1 MGFTK
6 ISDSAMQTH
15 GVIGMDDTPNLSV
28 IEMQRKFDELA
39 TDVLRPAFDNLI
51 DELEAPTAAASIGT
65 PSGTVQ
71 TDLTELKSKE
81 HFHTNKDTI
90 DKFSVDE
97 NNKLLYDGK
106 SISTSSESFKTVT
119 VNGTPIVATTEDTL
133 KFVEGDNVKLQ
144 ADVVSKTIKIN
155 STAGDKG
162 EKGDP
167 GASVDVE
174 VLPKEGKNRTVN
186 FVNND
191 TRELLNSII
200 VRDGDNGIDG
210 QNGRNGASI
219 TAVSEPIENGV
230 KVTILDRDTEEEIDS
245 FTLQNGESGTV
256 VVSYKEEWSDS
267 IIYNPGD
274 VVHRINAS
282 YLAVSR
288 NSGHDPQFD
297 YGHYYW
303 GLMCV
308 DGQKGEQGNKGDKG
322 DTGTSADPITA
333 TSDKIST
340 DTTRVTITNATTGA
354 VLTEFD
360 IKDGKDGSGSG
371 DMSKSVYDTDND
383 GSVDSAD
390 TLKGLSASVIELNYV
405 AGATDNIQSQLNAKA
420 NDSELKAVAKSGS
433 YNDLSEKPSIPT
445 TLAQLPT
452 DADHRTVSDAEKT
465 AWNNKLD
472 SYTETDPTVP
482 SWAKEPNKPS
492 YTASEVGAYT
502 KAEVDAMI
510 GDVETLLASL

>member
-144 ADVVSKTIKIN
+144 ADVVNKTIKIN

-210 QNGRNGASI
+210 QNGR
-219 TAVSEPIENGV
+219 
-230 KVTILDRDTEEEIDS
+230 
-245 FTLQNGESGTV
+245 
-256 VVSYKEEWSDS
+256 
-267 IIYNPGD
+267 
-274 VVHRINAS
+274 
-282 YLAVSR
+282 
-288 NSGHDPQFD
+288 
-297 YGHYYW
+297 
-303 GLMCV
+303 M
-308 DGQKGEQGNKGDKG
+308 
-322 DTGTSADPITA
+322 
-333 TSDKIST
+333 
-340 DTTRVTITNATTGA
+340 
-354 VLTEFD
+354 VL
-360 IKDGKDGSGSG
+360 
-371 DMSKSVYDTDND
+371 
-383 GSVDSAD
+383 
-390 TLKGLSASVIELNYV
+390 L
-405 AGATDNIQSQLNAKA
+405 
-420 NDSELKAVAKSGS
+420 
-433 YNDLSEKPSIPT
+433 
-445 TLAQLPT
+445 
-452 DADHRTVSDAEKT
+452 
-465 AWNNKLD
+465 
-472 SYTETDPTVP
+472 
-482 SWAKEPNKPS
+482 
-492 YTASEVGAYT
+492 
-502 KAEVDAMI
+502 
-510 GDVETLLASL
+510 